1 MWLFQSAPIPKIWG
15 SNPKNLGL
23 QSPKSGAP
31 IPRGK
36 FVCATEGDASHV
48 RIEPVPTCTVAF
60 LGSETTKIPVSEGEK
75 IEIGNSLHMC
85 VRQDLAVKISH
96 FNE

>member
-1 MWLFQSAPIPKIWG
+1 
-15 SNPKNLGL
+15 
-23 QSPKSGAP
+23 
-31 IPRGK
+31 
-36 FVCATEGDASHV
+36 V